1 MKRETQLGAALF
13 AILLAAPSV
22 AAANPE
28 PSPYDARSV
37 GLGLTGAT
45 YLDRPA
51 AIAINPANLQGTET
65 FDFTLTLNPI
75 WVKQTA
81 PLEGPE
87 FETEAELGFGPL
99 GALFGTARVTD
110 DLVLGAGIYIMTGY
124 GSAFRGIEQ
133 LDGVMLD
140 EPADLTVTFFV
151 VEAALAASYR
161 VLPNLDVGVALRFPY
176 ARQDADVVQELF
188 PGALSPVRQEVDGFG
203 YPAGRV
209 GITYRP
215 VPELR
220 LAFVYRSKAR
230 IPMSGRTI
238 TTLGALE
245 LDPLPTSTDWFTPH
259 ALHLG
264 ASLSLLDDR
273 FLGVLE
279 YRIQFHEEANPN
291 QVFDVEG
298 FGEIDVP
305 FLWRNVHSGRLGAEY
320 WVHDVFALRFGYNL
334 ALSATR
340 GAGAQNFTPPPGIQH
355 GVYGGFGFRFDHV
368 DVDLATLYAFG
379 DEFVEDHPEFCAPGE
394 RVKTGCAGRYSVKSY
409 WLSFSLT
416 YRL

>member
-1 MKRETQLGAALF
+1 MKRVSPLGVVLF
-13 AILLAAPSV
+13 ACLLAAPSV

-28 PSPYDARSV
+28 PSPYDARAV

-81 PLEGPE
+81 PVEGPE
-87 FETEAELGFGPL
+87 FDTEAELGFGPL
-99 GALFGTARVTD
+99 GALFATYRVND
-110 DLVLGAGIYIMTGY
+110 ELVVGGGLYIMTGY
-124 GSAFRGIEQ
+124 GSAFRDIGQI
-133 LDGVMLD
+133 DGVMLD
-140 EPADLTVTFFV
+140 EPTDLTVTFFV
-151 VEAALAASYR
+151 IEAALAASYR
-161 VLPNLDVGVALRFPY
+161 VLPNLDIGVALRLPY

-188 PGALSPVRQEVDGFG
+188 PGSLSPVRQEVSGFG
-203 YPAGRV
+203 YPAARV
-209 GITYRP
+209 GFTYRP

-220 LAFVYRSKAR
+220 LAFVYRTKAR
-230 IPMSGRTI
+230 IPMSGRTL

-259 ALHLG
+259 TFHLG
-264 ASLSLLDDR
+264 ASLELLDR
-273 FLGVLE
+273 RLLLALE
-279 YRIQFHEEANPN
+279 YRVQFHDEANAN

-305 FLWRNVHSGRLGAEY
+305 FLWRNVHSGRVAAEV
-320 WVHDVFALRFGYNL
+320 WAHDVFALRFGYNL

-340 GAGAQNFTPPPGIQH
+340 GAGAQSFTPPPGVQH
-355 GVYGGFGFRFDHV
+355 GIYGGFGLRFDHV
-368 DVDLATLYAFG
+368 EVDLATLYAFG
-379 DEFVEDHPEFCAPGE
+379 ESYVEDHPEFCAAGS
-394 RVKTGCAGRYSVKSY
+394 RIKTGCAGNYSVKSY
-409 WLSFSLT
+409 WLSLSLT